1 MHRSTVLTIWV
12 IRWIYFY
19 FSLFVFLFY
28 SSFFYFLFLFH
39 FILFYFILFYLTGF
53 VISHWSKY
61 GNFRL
66 FPFNYSNFLSP
77 KKSFE
82 FLNFLMNSINYLLV
96 YLNAYFLLSSTGKW
110 CKFLCR
116 SETASMHCSSTTEQ
130 SDNNHN
136 GWGERPWILI
146 WMWIVLSWISR
157 FKDRSTDR
165 KMHR

>member
-28 SSFFYFLFLFH
+28 SSFFYIIFFI
-39 FILFYFILFYLTGF
+39 FILFYFILFYFTGF
-53 VISHWSKY
+53 VISYWSEY
-61 GNFRL
+61 WNFQL

-165 KMHR
+165 